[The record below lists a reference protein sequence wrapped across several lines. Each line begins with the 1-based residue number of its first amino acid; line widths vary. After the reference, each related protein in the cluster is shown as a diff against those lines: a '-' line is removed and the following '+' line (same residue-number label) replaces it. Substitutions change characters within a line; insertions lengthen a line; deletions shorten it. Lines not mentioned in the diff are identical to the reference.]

1 MEKSKK
7 EELDVRDEL
16 IQGLQ
21 RENAAQ
27 AKIIKV
33 QEKLIKTTQ
42 EGYEELQQILKEL
55 TEI

>member
-1 MEKSKK
+1 MQNKNEDPT
-7 EELDVRDEL
+7 DVRDEL
-16 IQGLQ
+16 IRGLQ

-27 AKIIKV
+27 AKIIKI

-42 EGYEELQQILKEL
+42 EGYEELQEILKEL